1 MSEEK
6 RKTKNKAN
14 ILKVVEL
21 GLENRVFDEMKK
33 PGFSAEAL
41 ARELSAEGNN
51 ITAQSIRKFI
61 KKSKGAQ
68 QRLAQQ
74 DLQVASQVKELTM
87 NYTNELKDILSEVQ
101 DMKNTAREEKDLAT
115 YNQLIGRIYQGIE
128 LLAKLSGDMKPKGS
142 VDINI
147 IYNEI
152 QSDVESKMRNIKDDL
167 FKNTIDVDAEILEED
182 KKNAEELRQ

>member
-1 MSEEK
+1 VSEEK

-14 ILKVVEL
+14 VLKVVEL
-21 GLENRVFDEMKK
+21 GLENRVYDEMKK

-41 ARELSAEGNN
+41 TRQLNAEGVK

-61 KKSKGAQ
+61 KKSKNAQ

-74 DLQVASQVKELTM
+74 DLQVANKVKELTV

-101 DMKNTAREEKDLAT
+101 EMKNTAREEKDLAT

-128 LLAKLSGDMKPKGS
+128 LLAKLSGDMKPKER

-147 IYNEI
+147 VYNEI
-152 QSDVESKMRNIKDDL
+152 QSDVESRMRNIKDDL
-167 FKNTIDVDAEILEED
+167 FKNTIDVDAEIQQED
-182 KKNAEELRQ
+182 KENAEKLRQ